1 MILSFSIEILLE
13 SCKYWKQLQK
23 VFFLLW
29 KTIVW
34 TLHPLS
40 KYHELPFKVPFKFP
54 LPLHKVKIECM
65 YIVLL
70 KFMFSKK
77 ATQIYKI
84 FTIYLIFTTWCQII
98 GEDFINFCG
107 LLRKNELYSTGFNE
121 WLLLF
126 FQKEEY
132 FAHRLWK
139 IVAALS
145 LSVELSSR
153 REKHL
158 QDSNQTMC
166 EKSDPALFCRKD

>member
-1 MILSFSIEILLE
+1 MMRALTIRYMILSFSIDILLE

-23 VFFLLW
+23 AFFLLW
-29 KTIVW
+29 KTIVR

-77 ATQIYKI
+77 ATQLYKI
-84 FTIYLIFTTWCQII
+84 FTVYLIFTTWCQII
-98 GEDFINFCG
+98 VKISSIFVAFLEKINFTQQALMNG
-107 LLRKNELYSTGFNE
+107 LYC
-121 WLLLF
+121 F
-126 FQKEEY
+126 FQGEEY

-145 LSVELSSR
+145 LSVEFYSR
-153 REKHL
+153 RE
-158 QDSNQTMC
+158 QPFTR
-166 EKSDPALFCRKD
+166 CRKD